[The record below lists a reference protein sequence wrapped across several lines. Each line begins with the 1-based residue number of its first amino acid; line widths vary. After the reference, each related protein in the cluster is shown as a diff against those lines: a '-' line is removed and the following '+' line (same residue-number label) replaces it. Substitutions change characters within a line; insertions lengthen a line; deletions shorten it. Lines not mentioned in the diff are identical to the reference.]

1 MFLGC
6 RGEANRPITLPSNWQ
21 SPVINVTLI
30 SVYVSSFSSAVS
42 LPFFLS
48 NLVVHQRISSLPV
61 CLRHCLLNNGQ
72 TGEKRAR
79 WSDGKTKEKI

>member
-30 SVYVSSFSSAVS
+30 SVYVSSSPLLSLCHSFSPILWYTSGY
-42 LPFFLS
+42 LLS
-48 NLVVHQRISSLPV
+48 PV

-72 TGEKRAR
+72 TVEKRVR
-79 WSDGKTKEKI
+79 WRDGKTKEKI